1 MINFRIVLILI
12 LEMMSNN
19 TGNSVLALLVGAAIG
34 AGVGIL
40 FAPDKGSKTR
50 EKIKDGLDDA
60 KDNLKHKFED
70 VTHQLRKKFEGSK
83 HNLEETYEE
92 MVSNVSYKTED
103 LINFLET
110 KLADLKE
117 KNAKLQ
123 KKEMV
128 NHEN

>member
-1 MINFRIVLILI
+1 
-12 LEMMSNN
+12 MSNN

-40 FAPDKGSKTR
+40 FAPNKGSKTR
-50 EKIKDGLDDA
+50 EKIKEDFDDA
-60 KDNLKHKFED
+60 KENLKHKFED

-117 KNAKLQ
+117 KNTKLQ

>member
-1 MINFRIVLILI
+1 
-12 LEMMSNN
+12 MSNN
-19 TGNSVLALLVGAAIG
+19 TNSVLALLLGAAIG

-50 EKIKDGLDDA
+50 EKIKDGFDDA

-70 VTHQLRKKFEGSK
+70 VTHQLRNKFAGSK
-83 HNLEETYEE
+83 HNMEETYEE
-92 MVSNVSYKTED
+92 MVSNMSHKTED
-103 LINFLET
+103 VISFLEK

-117 KNAKLQ
+117 QNAKLQ
-123 KKEMV
+123 KKQMA

>member
-1 MINFRIVLILI
+1 
-12 LEMMSNN
+12 MSNN
-19 TGNSVLALLVGAAIG
+19 TGNSVLALLLGAAIG

-50 EKIKDGLDDA
+50 EQIKDGFDDV

-70 VTHQLRKKFEGSK
+70 VTHQLRKKFGGPK
-83 HNLEETYEE
+83 HDLEETYQE
-92 MVSNVSYKTED
+92 MVSSMSHKTED
-103 LINFLET
+103 VISFLET

-117 KNAKLQ
+117 QNNKPQ
-123 KKEMV
+123 KKQMA

>member
-1 MINFRIVLILI
+1 
-12 LEMMSNN
+12 MSNN
-19 TGNSVLALLVGAAIG
+19 TNSVLALLLGAAIG

-50 EKIKDGLDDA
+50 EKIKDGFDDA
-60 KDNLKHKFED
+60 KDDLKHKFED

-83 HNLEETYEE
+83 HDLDQTYEE
-92 MVSNVSYKTED
+92 MISNMSHKTED
-103 LINFLET
+103 VISFLET

-123 KKEMV
+123 KKELA

>member
-1 MINFRIVLILI
+1 
-12 LEMMSNN
+12 MSNN

-50 EKIKDGLDDA
+50 EKIKEDFDDV
-60 KDNLKHKFED
+60 KDNFKHKFED

-83 HNLEETYEE
+83 HDLEDTYEE
-92 MVSNVSYKTED
+92 MVSNVSYKTEE

-117 KNAKLQ
+117 KNAQLQ

>member
-1 MINFRIVLILI
+1 
-12 LEMMSNN
+12 MSNK
-19 TGNSVLALLVGAAIG
+19 TGNSILALLLGTAIG

-40 FAPDKGSKTR
+40 FAPEKGSKTR
-50 EKIKDGLDDA
+50 ENIKDGFDDV
-60 KDNLKHKFED
+60 KDNLQHKFDD

-83 HNLEETYEE
+83 HDLEETYEE

-103 LINFLET
+103 VISFLET

-117 KNAKLQ
+117 KNTKLQ
-123 KKEMV
+123 KKELV

>member
-1 MINFRIVLILI
+1 
-12 LEMMSNN
+12 MSNN
-19 TGNSVLALLVGAAIG
+19 TNSALALLLGAAIG

-70 VTHQLRKKFEGSK
+70 VTHQLRNKFAGSK
-83 HNLEETYEE
+83 HNMEETYEE
-92 MVSNVSYKTED
+92 MVSNMSHKTED
-103 LINFLET
+103 VISFLET

-117 KNAKLQ
+117 QNAKLQ
-123 KKEMV
+123 KKHIA

>member
-1 MINFRIVLILI
+1 
-12 LEMMSNN
+12 MSNN

-50 EKIKDGLDDA
+50 EKIKEDLDDV

-83 HNLEETYEE
+83 QDLEETYEE

-110 KLADLKE
+110 KLTYLKE
-117 KNAKLQ
+117 QNSKLQ
-123 KKEMV
+123 KEQIV